1 MLQISTNEFRAK
13 MAKTF
18 NKVDDESE
26 TLLVKRRGNKNM
38 VVLPEREYN
47 ALAETA
53 YLMASPANAK
63 ALLDAFA
70 EMDRG
75 EAVEM
80 TVEEL
85 KKDTGL

>member
-26 TLLVKRRGNKNM
+26 ILLVKRRDNKNM
-38 VVLPEREYN
+38 VILPEREYN

-70 EMDRG
+70 QMDRG
-75 EAVEM
+75 E
-80 TVEEL
+80 TVELTIDEL
-85 KKDTGL
+85 RKEVGL

>member
-13 MAKTF
+13 MAKTL

-26 TLLVKRRGNKNM
+26 ILLVKRRDNKNM
-38 VVLPEREYN
+38 VILPEREYN

-70 EMDRG
+70 QMDRG
-75 EAVEM
+75 E
-80 TVEEL
+80 TVELTIDEL
-85 KKDTGL
+85 RKEVGL